1 MASIFST
8 CKKGGLGCASA
19 VYNFQ
24 IGENI
29 GPDSDSI
36 KINDTIF
43 LKVNAS
49 TKLNDLQTGILVN
62 YSNTSNL
69 GNVITLLRFLP
80 DNAVTGAINSFNLTL
95 LKGTEVMAVDPL
107 SQKDVL
113 FGEEHG
119 NYIFSLKNPNQP
131 FDYFE
136 ELLRSRLKTKIPVS
150 HLSHPPRPVSPPA
163 TFAIVGNPENHF

>member
-1 MASIFST
+1 MTTKTFTVVILLIIAMASIFST

-69 GNVITLLRFLP
+69 V
-80 DNAVTGAINSFNLTL
+80 
-95 LKGTEVMAVDPL
+95 
-107 SQKDVL
+107 
-113 FGEEHG
+113 
-119 NYIFSLKNPNQP
+119 
-131 FDYFE
+131 
-136 ELLRSRLKTKIPVS
+136 
-150 HLSHPPRPVSPPA
+150 
-163 TFAIVGNPENHF
+163 